1 MKARQVVAITLVLA
15 GIAGAIFLMVDRPSR
30 IDVELRD
37 PNPAVR
43 AAAIR
48 CLDVNSDPDR
58 LLPLLKDDDP
68 DVRLLCAMRLGGRGA
83 KDAETLAP
91 ALVDVLK
98 DRHAGVR
105 RAAAETLGGLWTST
119 EKVLTDALTD
129 SDARVRAGAAFALSW
144 APDGMQDRKV
154 TAAQAEQLRPLLR
167 NLLNDENSEVRRNA
181 SRALERIR

>member
-15 GIAGAIFLMVDRPSR
+15 AIAGAIFLIVDRPSR

-43 AAAIR
+43 AAGIR
-48 CLDVNSDPDR
+48 RLDVNSDPDR
-58 LLPLLKDDDP
+58 LLPLLNDDDP

-83 KDAETLAP
+83 KDAETLA
-91 ALVDVLK
+91 LVDALK

-105 RAAAETLGGLWTST
+105 RAAAESLGASWPST

-129 SDARVRAGAAFALSW
+129 SDARVRAGAAFAVSW

-167 NLLNDENSEVRRNA
+167 NLLNDGNSEVRRNA